1 MLINIGRKGFTA
13 LVFALAFVINPA
25 YVTGCGSEEEEPLYG
40 EAEMVALLEDF
51 TAAPTTELEDGDAQ
65 YEIELSLVQSEGDD
79 AVSSR
84 EGSAFASTAFAC
96 ENRTFMKSAAACA
109 TMTTMVIEGSLTLRR
124 VDGDEPV
131 TIVEDLPVEG
141 TMTGGYQLKYA
152 TINLEFEGGS
162 AYWETSNGM
171 DFALE
176 SLDARGLGDDALDI
190 SVP

>member
-1 MLINIGRKGFTA
+1 MLINIGRKGFAA
-13 LVFALAFVINPA
+13 LIFALAFVINPA
-25 YVTGCGSEEEEPLYG
+25 YVTGCGSEEEGPLYG

-51 TAAPTTELEDGDAQ
+51 TAAPPTELDDGDAQ
-65 YEIELSLVQSEGDD
+65 YEIELSLVESGGDD

-84 EGSAFASTAFAC
+84 ERSAFASTAFAC
-96 ENRTFMKSAAACA
+96 ENRTFMNSASACD

-124 VDGDEPV
+124 VDGDESV

-141 TMTGGYQLKYA
+141 TMIAGYQLSRA
-152 TINLEFEGGS
+152 TISLEFEGGT

-171 DFALE
+171 DFTLE
-176 SLDARGLGDDALDI
+176 SFDARGLGDDAVDV